1 MTRPDAEAF
10 FRRSALLFAT
20 EPVVRA
26 ATERIISAQPMI
38 GTLAADPSL
47 RGVAQTL
54 KLVAEGVERGT
65 PGADVAQL
73 AFALTAL
80 GDAAEAA
87 TAGRI
92 APLDW
97 SRLFTGRAPE
107 PLALRRFVL
116 VRPALDYSGLAPAS
130 AAIATI
136 RDAVAR
142 LDLEDEAGVRVRL
155 TGSPVIRDEEFS
167 TVFGGAIS
175 ENILSLLS
183 VAALLWLGLRSMRL
197 ILPMLGVLVLGLA
210 VTAAFGT
217 LFIGPYN
224 PLSIAFAVLFI
235 GLAVDFAIQYS
246 VCLREQRHRLRSEP
260 LASALVTAAAVAG
273 PGIGLAA
280 LATLRRLPG
289 LPADRLPRPVRAR
302 HHRLGRHA
310 DRRRDQPDHPARLAG
325 LHPAAGGAAA
335 GRLCRAGATRPL
347 PDAPGARRRRG
358 DRRPARWPPPPACP
372 SCASTPTH

>member
-1 MTRPDAEAF
+1 MPRPS
-10 FRRSALLFAT
+10 SAAARLLFAARGGGARGNRADHL
-20 EPVVRA
+20 RA
-26 ATERIISAQPMI
+26 AHARHARRRSQPARGRADAGAGCGGG
-38 GTLAADPSL
+38 GTRHARRDA
-47 RGVAQTL
+47 
-54 KLVAEGVERGT
+54 
-65 PGADVAQL
+65 AQL
-73 AFALTAL
+73 ASALAAL

-116 VRPALDYSGLAPAS
+116 VQPALDYSGLAPAG

-142 LDLEDEAGVRVRL
+142 LGLEDGGGVRIRL
-155 TGSPVIRDEEFS
+155 TGSPVIRDEEFA

-183 VAALLWLGLRSMRL
+183 VAALLWLGLRSLRL

-217 LFIGPYN
+217 LFVGPYN

-260 LASALVTAAAVAG
+260 L
-273 PGIGLAA
+273 
-280 LATLRRLPG
+280 
-289 LPADRLPRPVRAR
+289 
-302 HHRLGRHA
+302 
-310 DRRRDQPDHPARLAG
+310 
-325 LHPAAGGAAA
+325 
-335 GRLCRAGATRPL
+335 
-347 PDAPGARRRRG
+347 
-358 DRRPARWPPPPACP
+358 PPPW
-372 SCASTPTH
+372 